1 MKDEKLSIT
10 NYYWPFSDSDF
21 KLQRFNI
28 KRIGRP
34 RKIGFKFDDGPLSEV
49 SFGIADCVKNK
60 KQYED
65 LIRKYRIAE
74 LSNKEIYTYF
84 WDQNQFHDDNVTPE
98 IVMDKEP
105 EPWEILSSDDC
116 LSIIYLRLYSR
127 WSLSSLKSKFHIDQE
142 TLNNI
147 FRTF

>member
-1 MKDEKLSIT
+1 MNDGKLSIT

-21 KLQRFNI
+21 KQQRFNI
-28 KRIGRP
+28 KRVGRP

-84 WDQNQFHDDNVTPE
+84 WDQNQFPDDHVTPE